1 MLIPNPMSAAA
12 KIVTRCF
19 RHTCYCKDYFK
30 TNNCLPETRKDYELC
45 FKKSQIEYE
54 KIQSSNT
61 QEAFN
66 DIPIWKN
73 SPLL

>member
-1 MLIPNPMSAAA
+1 MSAVSR
-12 KIVTRCF
+12 IVTRCF

-30 TNNCLPETRKDYELC
+30 TNNCLPETRKDYEIC
-45 FKKSQIEYE
+45 FKKSQTEYE
-54 KIQSSNT
+54 KISNNHNNT
-61 QEAFN
+61 TEAFN